1 VHVKISGAGILAGAV
16 AMVAW
21 AASGVMAKG
30 MDLPGMTIILY
41 RMWLYTAVVVAVLLL
56 RGGRL
61 GRATLWAAAP
71 GGVALGLDLALFFN
85 AVKSTTIANATVIGA
100 LQPLLMMALASRF
113 LGERMRGRDVVLAL
127 IAIAGVAVVV
137 FGSAGLPDANARG
150 DLLAAGALLAFTGY
164 LVFSKRTQGQM
175 SSLQYTAATAL
186 WAAAVNT
193 PIAFLSGQDIS
204 LPSATHWFWLALLA
218 LVPGLLGH
226 GLMNWSL
233 TRIPVWLG
241 GTLTLAIPVTSTLL
255 AWGFIDEEVRLL
267 QFAGMGIV
275 VAALAAVV
283 VGHERPQVA
292 AVSEPEVVAS
302 APIVS

>member
-292 AVSEPEVVAS
+292 AVSEP
-302 APIVS
+302 